1 MTGQMEHSVPK
12 SRSATVDIAKG
23 IGIMLVVLGHN
34 WFSVRSG
41 ELHRI
46 IFSFHL
52 PLFFF
57 LSGVFLNPEKR
68 FNRLVVDKYHSLL
81 NPYLLICIFY
91 ILISTIIQRH
101 LPWNW
106 IFGTVA
112 AIGDALPHDIGA
124 VWFLPHL
131 FLVTLLSWVFV
142 KMSKTWPFP
151 IGRTTVTLIVLLVAG
166 YCSIG
171 LFWGTRITLFNKSM
185 VVHGLPLAM
194 DIAIMSSFFFVAGYF
209 YRGLVLRFKF
219 SATLFIAAVLS
230 FAVLHI
236 KYRYSLDFWQRQYD
250 HIVWSSVAAALGI
263 YIVLGISYLLSL
275 WQFSKR
281 WISYIGQGSI
291 FIMAV
296 HGLFQVRSF
305 CYLERIFPDLRYV
318 VALSSFCCG
327 IFFPLLVK
335 EGISLFKRKTSGL
348 AHF

>member
-1 MTGQMEHSVPK
+1 MTGPLEHPLPK

-34 WFSVRSG
+34 WLSVRSG
-41 ELHRI
+41 GLHRI

-68 FNRLVVDKYHSLL
+68 FNRLVIDKSRSLL
-81 NPYLLICIFY
+81 KPYLLFCIIY
-91 ILISTIIQRH
+91 ILISIMITRH
-101 LPWNW
+101 LQWNW
-106 IFGTVA
+106 IFGTIT

-142 KMSKTWPFP
+142 KMSRTWPFP
-151 IGRTTVTLIVLLVAG
+151 IGRTTIALIALLVAG

-171 LFWGTRITLFNKSM
+171 LFRGTRITLFTISM
-185 VVHGLPLAM
+185 GEHGLPLAL
-194 DIAIMSSFFFVAGYF
+194 DIAIMSSFFFSAGYF
-209 YRGLVLRFKF
+209 FRSLVLQFKF
-219 SATLFIAAVLS
+219 SATLFIAAVLI

-236 KYRYSLDFWQRQYD
+236 KYRYSLDFWQRRYD
-250 HIVWSSVAAALGI
+250 HIVWSTVAAALGI

-275 WQFSKR
+275 WRFSKR

-291 FIMAV
+291 FIMAI

-305 CYLERIFPDLRYV
+305 CFLARIFPDLGYV
-318 VALSSFCCG
+318 VAIASFCCG
-327 IFFPLLVK
+327 VSMPLVIK
-335 EGISLFKRKTSGL
+335 EGLFRIKTR
-348 AHF
+348 FYPRTPF